1 MSDLRFAQAV
11 ESYRLYCR
19 ARGLAPR
26 TLETYFFALEALH
39 SFLASD
45 QSAPPIPSSHELRAF
60 IAHMLDLNLSRGT
73 IRIRMRAVRAFCG
86 FLVREQLV
94 KANPFAGVDI
104 PRVPTA
110 YPAVLSVEDVQ
121 RLVGASRGGSWMQVR
136 NHAIIL
142 TLLDT
147 GIRLGELLRLNWE
160 DVDLGGFAIRIRHGK
175 GEKER
180 HVFMGRCLHRALRRW
195 LDLRGVAL
203 QQGPLYV
210 TRPGVRLEKRIVQ
223 RIVARTAEGSVTH
236 WHQRSP
242 APAPTH
248 VCHPLHHERRRSVLP
263 PAHSRPLR
271 HQDNDD
277 IRQPGRGRTERGPCE
292 GESGGSTHGWQVE
305 EGAHSVVGLPVASRP
320 VSAYTGPLKGE
331 ARWEGVSRPA
341 GRLPHSGLHPL
352 SAISVPPPGVFPV
365 CLYALLQYWE
375 ARDVE

>member
-45 QSAPPIPSSHELRAF
+45 QSDPPIPSSHELRAF

-223 RIVARTAEGSVTH
+223 RIVARTAEGSGLTGTSV
-236 WHQRSP
+236 
-242 APAPTH
+242 
-248 VCHPLHHERRRSVLP
+248 HPHL
-263 PAHSRPLR
+263 LR
-271 HQDNDD
+271 HTFATHYIMNGGDPFSLQRILGHSD
-277 IRQPGRGRTERGPCE
+277 IKTTMIYVNLAG
-292 GESGGSTHGWQVE
+292 
-305 EGAHSVVGLPVASRP
+305 VGLREAHAKASPVDR
-320 VSAYTGPLKGE
+320 LM
-331 ARWEGVSRPA
+331 A
-341 GRLPHSGLHPL
+341 GR
-352 SAISVPPPGVFPV
+352 
-365 CLYALLQYWE
+365 
-375 ARDVE
+375 